1 MSNRK
6 RKRRVSN
13 SQVKDANSRPE
24 LAAGRSAWV
33 RWWLG
38 AGLGLI
44 AVALGLFVI
53 RQLGPEKA
61 GQDPTPATPDPHL
74 NEIGKVSVPAALELP
89 VLPGLEEIRFDTVV
103 RNVAEREDPTVDGWD
118 SERFSELASAQLKS
132 LGKMLI
138 DPAECDDA
146 HAAAVGATDFS
157 SGGLRPSGLKSIFRD
172 KTLEVLRPDD
182 GANASEA
189 TTFRGPAGLVTL
201 IKQQAAP
208 LDDLTDQRFKFKIV
222 RVELEGD
229 LAKTRVYFQV
239 SGRESKR
246 AVQVNSKWTCDWQRG
261 ARKDDPP
268 LLKSVL
274 IEDYEEVVY
283 RGLADSM
290 FADCTES
297 VFRNTDRFER
307 QLVYGIDHWTDRFDG
322 AIARPAAGHGIAV
335 GDVNGDGLD
344 DVYLCQS
351 PALPNLLLLQNEDG
365 SVTDIAPEAGVNWLE
380 GTRAALLVDLDN
392 DADQDLVAVLGGKVV
407 IQANDGSGRFIT
419 KSIVDSVSSLF
430 AINAVD
436 YDGDKDL
443 DLFICGYTLSSGADV
458 NDVFANP
465 MPFHDAN
472 NGAPN
477 IMLRNDGGWAF
488 TDVTE
493 QIGFGEN
500 NRRFSYASA
509 WEDFDNDGDLDVYVA
524 NDFGRNNLYRNDDGN
539 FKDVAP
545 EMDVED
551 IGPGM
556 SSAWGDFNNDA
567 RPDLYVSNMFSSAGN
582 RITHQQQFKTGLDDE
597 QKKLFR
603 RHARGNSLF
612 ENLGDK
618 GFSDRSVDLGV
629 TLGRWAW
636 GSLFVDLNNDGWE
649 DLYVANGFIT
659 ADNNNDL

>member
-1 MSNRK
+1 MSK
-6 RKRRVSN
+6 RKRRVSS
-13 SQVKDANSRPE
+13 SQSKKTESRRERIGKP
-24 LAAGRSAWV
+24 
-33 RWWLG
+33 RWWRGGL
-38 AGLGLI
+38 LGLI
-44 AVALGLFVI
+44 AITVAVFCV
-53 RQLGPEKA
+53 RQLRIEGPRP
-61 GQDPTPATPDPHL
+61 DPVSATPEADE
-74 NEIGKVSVPAALELP
+74 NGTASVSVPKAVDLP
-89 VLPGLEEIRFDTVV
+89 VLPGLEKVRFDTVV
-103 RNVAEREDPTVDGWD
+103 RAVAEREDPTVDGWD
-118 SERFSELASAQLKS
+118 SERFSELASAQLK
-132 LGKMLI
+132 LFGKMLI
-138 DPAECDDA
+138 DPALRDDA
-146 HAAAVGATDFS
+146 HAAAVAAEDFS
-157 SGGLRPSGLKSIFRD
+157 SGNLRPAVLEPIFRD
-172 KTLEVLRPDD
+172 KTLVVMRSDSAVNTAE
-182 GANASEA
+182 SEA
-189 TTFRGPAGLVTL
+189 FRGRAGLVAL
-201 IKQQAAP
+201 INQQAAP
-208 LDDLTDQRFKFKIV
+208 LEGLADLRFKFKIV

-229 LAKTRVYFQV
+229 LAKTRAYFQV
-239 SGRESKR
+239 SGRQSKQ
-246 AVQVNSKWTCDWQRG
+246 AVQVNSTWTCDWQRG
-261 ARKDDPP
+261 VGPDGPP
-268 LLKSVL
+268 FLKS
-274 IEDYEEVVY
+274 IAIDDYEEVVY
-283 RGLADSM
+283 RGSVDSM

-297 VFRNTDRFER
+297 VFRNTDRFQR
-307 QLVYGIDHWTDRFDG
+307 QLIYGIDHWTDRFDG
-322 AIARPAAGHGIAV
+322 SIARPAAGHGIAV

-351 PALPNLLLLQNEDG
+351 PALPNLLLIQNEDG

-407 IQANDGSGRFIT
+407 IQANDGSGRFVT

-477 IMLRNDGGWAF
+477 IMLRNEGDWAF

-493 QIGFGEN
+493 QIGLGEN

-509 WEDFDNDGDLDVYVA
+509 WEDFDSDGDLDVYVS
-524 NDFGRNNLYRNDDGN
+524 NDFGRNNLYRNDDGQ
-539 FKDVAP
+539 FKDVAADL
-545 EMDVED
+545 DVED

-582 RITHQQQFKTGLDDE
+582 RITHQQQFKSGLDAE

-612 ENLGDK
+612 ENVGEN
-618 GFSDRSVDLGV
+618 GFADRSVDLGV